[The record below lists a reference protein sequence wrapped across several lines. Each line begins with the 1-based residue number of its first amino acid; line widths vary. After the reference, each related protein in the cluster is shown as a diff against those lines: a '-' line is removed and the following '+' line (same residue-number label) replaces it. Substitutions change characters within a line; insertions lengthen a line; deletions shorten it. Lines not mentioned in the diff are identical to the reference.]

1 MNRFYISAMFLM
13 IGGMVLAQ
21 KNVDKKRVDFD
32 STKVSQL
39 NTVEIIGRK
48 ETSYKNT
55 SSFSGAKVNLALKDT
70 PQSIGYVT
78 KELILDQNATTV
90 NDVVKNI
97 SGVNQYSHYNDFS
110 IRGNRILG
118 NSSIGGGMLLNGM
131 KAQTSIWKPMSLAN
145 IERVEVIKGPAS
157 AMFGNASPGG
167 VINRITKKPLATRMR
182 SITTSIGSFNTL
194 KTYADFTG
202 PANKSKTLLYRLNLG
217 YETTDTFRDLQSS
230 KNIIIAPSFSYLPT
244 DRTRLNIDIFYRN
257 MNGKLD
263 RAQSVFGDGDLYST
277 PISQSLSAANDYLKE
292 NFLNLTTSLV
302 HQFSDNLTFN
312 SVYLHSS
319 YDEDLQEHRQANAY
333 VSKADGK
340 TDYSKIVMTAQ
351 IRKRNFRNNSFN
363 NFFNLKV
370 NTGEVKHNILLGY
383 DYYLTQMLPSS
394 SEMQARGYLL
404 KNGKATNK
412 FDKTKIGQYVL
423 DADGN
428 PKTNVPYFDLTKG
441 NTGNGLKD
449 ISKYIFEQN
458 NMIPTTQYSHG
469 VYLQEQLEYK
479 FLKLLLSGRIENF
492 TDELVDK
499 KTYEVKKVS
508 QMAFI
513 PRIGL
518 VAEVNKN
525 INLYATWIKGFEPQS
540 ASVQADPDRYGGPFD
555 AEYSRLYEVGMK
567 SEWFQKR
574 LSATVAIF
582 NLKKMN
588 ALYAAPIENYP
599 DRMEQI
605 GEEVSKGIE
614 LDIAGFITPNWSIIA
629 NYSYNDAKITKTKD
643 GKERDFGMQRP
654 NTPRHSG
661 NLWMKYIIGKG
672 IVKGLGFGAGY
683 NFVTERFGQI
693 DRREHTVVYPSYG
706 IVDAAL
712 YYKVQNIQLQANLN
726 NVFNKIHWVGGYDK
740 LRSFPGAPRNVSITV
755 SYKF

>member
-13 IGGMVLAQ
+13 IGGMALAQ
-21 KNVDKKRVDFD
+21 KNVDKERVDSD
-32 STKVSQL
+32 STKISRL

-55 SSFSGAKVNLALKDT
+55 SSFSGTKVNLALKDT

-118 NSSIGGGMLLNGM
+118 NASIGGGMLLNGM
-131 KAQTSIWKPMSLAN
+131 KAQTSVWKPMSLAN

-492 TDELVDK
+492 NDEIVDA

-508 QMAFI
+508 QTAFI

-525 INLYATWIKGFEPQS
+525 INLYATWVKGFEPQS
-540 ASVQADPDRYGGPFD
+540 GAIQSDPEKFGGPFD
-555 AEYSRLYEVGMK
+555 PEYSRLYEVGMK

>member
-1 MNRFYISAMFLM
+1 MQTLKQYVESNYHKSLGECSKEEVYVALLHYTKEKSAALPLNEGKKKVYYISAEFL
-13 IGGMVLAQ
+13 IGKLLSNNLINLGIYDEVKEELEAEGHTLAEIEEIELEPSLGNGGLGRLAACFLDSIATLGLPGDGVGLNYHFGLFEQ
-21 KNVDKKRVDFD
+21 KF
-32 STKVSQL
+32 
-39 NTVEIIGRK
+39 
-48 ETSYKNT
+48 
-55 SSFSGAKVNLALKDT
+55 KDN
-70 PQSIGYVT
+70 Q
-78 KELILDQNATTV
+78 QNAVPNQWLTPDSWLVPT
-90 NDVVKNI
+90 DVSYEVP
-97 SGVNQYSHYNDFS
+97 F
-110 IRGNRILG
+110 
-118 NSSIGGGMLLNGM
+118 
-131 KAQTSIWKPMSLAN
+131 AN
-145 IERVEVIKGPAS
+145 
-157 AMFGNASPGG
+157 F
-167 VINRITKKPLATRMR
+167 
-182 SITTSIGSFNTL
+182 TL
-194 KTYADFTG
+194 K
-202 PANKSKTLLYRLNLG
+202 SKMFNIDVLG
-217 YETTDTFRDLQSS
+217 YEQSHKNQLHLFDVDT
-230 KNIIIAPSFSYLPT
+230 
-244 DRTRLNIDIFYRN
+244 ID
-257 MNGKLD
+257 
-263 RAQSVFGDGDLYST
+263 
-277 PISQSLSAANDYLKE
+277 E
-292 NFLNLTTSLV
+292 SLV
-302 HQFSDNLTFN
+302 HDDSI
-312 SVYLHSS
+312 
-319 YDEDLQEHRQANAY
+319 A
-333 VSKADGK
+333 
-340 TDYSKIVMTAQ
+340 
-351 IRKRNFRNNSFN
+351 
-363 NFFNLKV
+363 
-370 NTGEVKHNILLGY
+370 
-383 DYYLTQMLPSS
+383 
-394 SEMQARGYLL
+394 
-404 KNGKATNK
+404 

-449 ISKYIFEQN
+449 ISKYIFEQS
-458 NMIPTTQYSHG
+458 NMMPTTQYSHG

-479 FLKLLLSGRIENF
+479 FLKLLFSGRIENF

-508 QMAFI
+508 QTAFI

-525 INLYATWIKGFEPQS
+525 INLYATWMKGFEPQS
-540 ASVQADPDRYGGPFD
+540 GAIQSDPDRYGGPFD

-574 LSATVAIF
+574 LSATVALF

-588 ALYAAPIENYP
+588 ALYAAPIDGFP
-599 DRMEQI
+599 DRMEQV

-614 LDIAGFITPNWSIIA
+614 FDVAGFITPNWSIIA

-683 NFVTERFGQI
+683 NFVTERYGQVAKRSFPI
-693 DRREHTVVYPSYG
+693 TYPSYG
-706 IVDAAL
+706 IVDVAL

>member
-13 IGGMVLAQ
+13 IGGMALAQ

-55 SSFSGAKVNLALKDT
+55 SSFSGTKVNLALKDT

-97 SGVNQYSHYNDFS
+97 SGINQYSFYNDFS
-110 IRGNRILG
+110 IRGNRVTG
-118 NSSIGGGMLLNGM
+118 NKVVGGGMLLNGM
-131 KAQTSIWKPMSLAN
+131 KAQTSLWRPMSLAN

-244 DRTRLNIDIFYRN
+244 DKTRLNIDIFYRN

-263 RAQSVFGDGDLYST
+263 RAQSVFGEGDLYST

-319 YDEDLQEHRQANAY
+319 YDEDLQEHRQANTY
-333 VSKADGK
+333 VNKADG
-340 TDYSKIVMTAQ
+340 TMDYSKIMMTAQ

-383 DYYLTQMLPSS
+383 DYYLTQMLKCRQ
-394 SEMQARGYLL
+394 EGICL
-404 KNGKATNK
+404 KMVKRQTNLIK
-412 FDKTKIGQYVL
+412 QKL
-423 DADGN
+423 GN
-428 PKTNVPYFDLTKG
+428 MSLMLMGIQKPMFHILT
-441 NTGNGLKD
+441 
-449 ISKYIFEQN
+449 
-458 NMIPTTQYSHG
+458 
-469 VYLQEQLEYK
+469 
-479 FLKLLLSGRIENF
+479 
-492 TDELVDK
+492 
-499 KTYEVKKVS
+499 
-508 QMAFI
+508 
-513 PRIGL
+513 
-518 VAEVNKN
+518 
-525 INLYATWIKGFEPQS
+525 
-540 ASVQADPDRYGGPFD
+540 
-555 AEYSRLYEVGMK
+555 
-567 SEWFQKR
+567 
-574 LSATVAIF
+574 
-582 NLKKMN
+582 
-588 ALYAAPIENYP
+588 
-599 DRMEQI
+599 
-605 GEEVSKGIE
+605 
-614 LDIAGFITPNWSIIA
+614 
-629 NYSYNDAKITKTKD
+629 
-643 GKERDFGMQRP
+643 
-654 NTPRHSG
+654 
-661 NLWMKYIIGKG
+661 
-672 IVKGLGFGAGY
+672 
-683 NFVTERFGQI
+683 
-693 DRREHTVVYPSYG
+693 
-706 IVDAAL
+706 
-712 YYKVQNIQLQANLN
+712 
-726 NVFNKIHWVGGYDK
+726 
-740 LRSFPGAPRNVSITV
+740 
-755 SYKF
+755 

>member
-492 TDELVDK
+492 NDEIVDS
-499 KTYEVKKVS
+499 KTYEVKKVG
-508 QMAFI
+508 QTAFI

-525 INLYATWIKGFEPQS
+525 INLYATWVKGFEPQS
-540 ASVQADPDRYGGPFD
+540 GAIQSDPEKFGGPFD
-555 AEYSRLYEVGMK
+555 PEYSRLYEVGMK

>member
-39 NTVEIIGRK
+39 STVEIIGRK

-55 SSFSGAKVNLALKDT
+55 NSFSGTKVNLALKDT

-97 SGVNQYSHYNDFS
+97 SGINQYSFYNDFS
-110 IRGNRILG
+110 IRGNRVTG
-118 NSSIGGGMLLNGM
+118 NKVVGGGMLLNGM
-131 KAQTSIWKPMSLAN
+131 KAQTSLWRPMSLAN

-244 DRTRLNIDIFYRN
+244 DKTRLNIDIYYQN
-257 MNGKLD
+257 TNGKLD
-263 RAQSVFGDGDLYST
+263 RAQSVFGEGDLYST

-312 SVYLHSS
+312 SVYLHST
-319 YDEDLQEHRQANAY
+319 YDEDLQEHRQANTY
-333 VSKADGK
+333 VNKADG
-340 TDYSKIVMTAQ
+340 TMDYSKIMMTAQ

-394 SEMQARGYLL
+394 SEMQAGGYLL
-404 KNGKATNK
+404 KNGKTTNK

-449 ISKYIFEQN
+449 ISKYIFEQS
-458 NMIPTTQYSHG
+458 NMMPTTQYSHG

-492 TDELVDK
+492 NDELVDA

-508 QMAFI
+508 QTAFI

-525 INLYATWIKGFEPQS
+525 INLYATWMKGFEPQS
-540 ASVQADPDRYGGPFD
+540 GAIQSDPDRYGGPFD

-588 ALYAAPIENYP
+588 ALYAAPIDGFP
-599 DRMEQI
+599 DRMEQV

-614 LDIAGFITPNWSIIA
+614 LDVAGFITPNWSIIA

-661 NLWMKYIIGKG
+661 NLWTKYIIGKG

-683 NFVTERFGQI
+683 NFVTERYGQVAKRSFPI
-693 DRREHTVVYPSYG
+693 TYPSYG
-706 IVDAAL
+706 IVDVAL

>member
-39 NTVEIIGRK
+39 STVEIIGRK

-55 SSFSGAKVNLALKDT
+55 NSFSGTKVNLALKDT

-97 SGVNQYSHYNDFS
+97 SGINQYSFYNDFS
-110 IRGNRILG
+110 IRGNRVTG
-118 NSSIGGGMLLNGM
+118 NKVVGGGMLLNGM
-131 KAQTSIWKPMSLAN
+131 KAQTSLWRPMSLAN

-244 DRTRLNIDIFYRN
+244 DKTRLNIDIYYQN
-257 MNGKLD
+257 TNGKLD
-263 RAQSVFGDGDLYST
+263 RAQSVFGEGDLYST

-312 SVYLHSS
+312 SVYLHST
-319 YDEDLQEHRQANAY
+319 YDEDLQEHRQANTY
-333 VSKADGK
+333 VNKADG
-340 TDYSKIVMTAQ
+340 TMDYSKIMMTAQ

-394 SEMQARGYLL
+394 SEMQAGGYLL
-404 KNGKATNK
+404 KNGKTTNK

-449 ISKYIFEQN
+449 ISKYIFEQS
-458 NMIPTTQYSHG
+458 NMMPTTQYSHG

-508 QMAFI
+508 QTAFI

-525 INLYATWIKGFEPQS
+525 INLYATWVKGFEPQS
-540 ASVQADPDRYGGPFD
+540 GAIQSDPEKFGGPFD
-555 AEYSRLYEVGMK
+555 PEYSRLYEVGMK

-588 ALYAAPIENYP
+588 TLYKAPIDGFP
-599 DRMEQI
+599 DRMEQV

-614 LDIAGFITPNWSIIA
+614 FDVAGFVTPNWSIIA
-629 NYSYNDAKITKTKD
+629 NYSYNDAKITKTKN
-643 GKERDFGMQRP
+643 GQEKDFGKQRP
-654 NTPRHSG
+654 NSPKHTG
-661 NLWMKYIIGKG
+661 NLWTKYIIGSG
-672 IVKGLGFGAGY
+672 ALRGLGIGVGY
-683 NFVTERFGQI
+683 NFVTERYGQI
-693 DRREHTVVYPSYG
+693 GRREHTVVYPSYG

-712 YYKVQNIQLQANLN
+712 YYKVQNIQLQLNLN
-726 NVFNKIHWVGGYDK
+726 NALNKTHWVGGFYK

>member
-97 SGVNQYSHYNDFS
+97 SGINQYSFYNDFS
-110 IRGNRILG
+110 IRGNRVMG
-118 NSSIGGGMLLNGM
+118 NKVVGGGMLLNGM
-131 KAQTSIWKPMSLAN
+131 KAQTSFWKPMSLAN

-167 VINRITKKPLATRMR
+167 VINRITKKPLSTRMR

-244 DRTRLNIDIFYRN
+244 DKTRLNIDIFYRN

>member
-1 MNRFYISAMFLM
+1 MNHFYISAIFLM
-13 IGGMVLAQ
+13 IGGMALAQ
-21 KNVDKKRVDFD
+21 KNVEKRKMDSD
-32 STKVSQL
+32 STKISRL

-55 SSFSGAKVNLALKDT
+55 NSFSGTKVNLALKDT

-78 KELILDQNATTV
+78 KELMLDQNATTV

-97 SGVNQYSHYNDFS
+97 SGINQYSFYNDFS
-110 IRGNRILG
+110 IRGNRVMG
-118 NSSIGGGMLLNGM
+118 NKVVGGGMLLNGM
-131 KAQTSIWKPMSLAN
+131 KAQTSFWKPMSLAN

-167 VINRITKKPLATRMR
+167 VINRITKKPLALKRR

-244 DRTRLNIDIFYRN
+244 DKTRLNIDIFYRN

-263 RAQSVFGDGDLYST
+263 RAQSVFGEGDLYST

-333 VSKADGK
+333 VSKADG
-340 TDYSKIVMTAQ
+340 TMDYSKIVMTAQ

-458 NMIPTTQYSHG
+458 NKMPTTQYSHG

-492 TDELVDK
+492 NDEIVDA

-508 QMAFI
+508 QTAFI

-525 INLYATWIKGFEPQS
+525 INLYATWMKGFEPQS
-540 ASVQADPDRYGGPFD
+540 GEIQSDPDRYGGPFD

-574 LSATVAIF
+574 LSATVALF

-588 ALYAAPIENYP
+588 ALYAAPIDGFP
-599 DRMEQI
+599 DRMEQV

-661 NLWMKYIIGKG
+661 NLWTKYIINKG

-683 NFVTERFGQI
+683 NFVTERFGQVAKRAFPI
-693 DRREHTVVYPSYG
+693 TYPSYG
-706 IVDAAL
+706 IVDVAL

-726 NVFNKIHWVGGYDK
+726 NVFNKIHWVGGYNK

>member
-13 IGGMVLAQ
+13 IGGMALAQ
-21 KNVDKKRVDFD
+21 KNVDKERVDSD
-32 STKVSQL
+32 STKISRL
-39 NTVEIIGRK
+39 NTVEIIGRN

-55 SSFSGAKVNLALKDT
+55 NSFSGTKVNLALKDT

-244 DRTRLNIDIFYRN
+244 DKTRLNIDIFYRN

-263 RAQSVFGDGDLYST
+263 RAQSVFGEGDLYST

-312 SVYLHSS
+312 SVYLHST
-319 YDEDLQEHRQANAY
+319 YDEDLQEHRQANTY
-333 VSKADGK
+333 VNKADG
-340 TDYSKIVMTAQ
+340 TMDYSKIMMTAQ

-394 SEMQARGYLL
+394 SEMQAGGYLL
-404 KNGKATNK
+404 KNGKTTNK

-449 ISKYIFEQN
+449 ISKYIFEQS

-508 QMAFI
+508 QTAFI

-525 INLYATWIKGFEPQS
+525 INLYATWVKGFEPQS
-540 ASVQADPDRYGGPFD
+540 GAIQSDPDRYGGPFD

-588 ALYAAPIENYP
+588 TLYKTPIDGFP
-599 DRMEQI
+599 DRMEQV

-614 LDIAGFITPNWSIIA
+614 FDVAGFVTPNWSIIA
-629 NYSYNDAKITKTKD
+629 NYSYNDAKITKTKN
-643 GKERDFGMQRP
+643 GQEKDFGKQRP
-654 NTPRHSG
+654 NSPKHTG
-661 NLWMKYIIGKG
+661 NLWTKYIIGSG
-672 IVKGLGFGAGY
+672 ALRGLGIGVGY
-683 NFVTERFGQI
+683 NFVTERYGQI
-693 DRREHTVVYPSYG
+693 GRREHTVVYPSYG

-712 YYKVQNIQLQANLN
+712 YYKVQNIQLQLNLN
-726 NVFNKIHWVGGYDK
+726 NALNKTHWVGGFYK

>member
-1 MNRFYISAMFLM
+1 M
-13 IGGMVLAQ
+13 
-21 KNVDKKRVDFD
+21 
-32 STKVSQL
+32 
-39 NTVEIIGRK
+39 
-48 ETSYKNT
+48 
-55 SSFSGAKVNLALKDT
+55 
-70 PQSIGYVT
+70 
-78 KELILDQNATTV
+78 
-90 NDVVKNI
+90 
-97 SGVNQYSHYNDFS
+97 
-110 IRGNRILG
+110 
-118 NSSIGGGMLLNGM
+118 
-131 KAQTSIWKPMSLAN
+131 
-145 IERVEVIKGPAS
+145 
-157 AMFGNASPGG
+157 
-167 VINRITKKPLATRMR
+167 
-182 SITTSIGSFNTL
+182 
-194 KTYADFTG
+194 
-202 PANKSKTLLYRLNLG
+202 
-217 YETTDTFRDLQSS
+217 
-230 KNIIIAPSFSYLPT
+230 
-244 DRTRLNIDIFYRN
+244 
-257 MNGKLD
+257 
-263 RAQSVFGDGDLYST
+263 
-277 PISQSLSAANDYLKE
+277 
-292 NFLNLTTSLV
+292 
-302 HQFSDNLTFN
+302 
-312 SVYLHSS
+312 
-319 YDEDLQEHRQANAY
+319 
-333 VSKADGK
+333 SKADGK

-394 SEMQARGYLL
+394 SEMQAGGYLL
-404 KNGKATNK
+404 KNGKTTNK

-479 FLKLLLSGRIENF
+479 FLKLLFSGRIENF
-492 TDELVDK
+492 ADELVDK

-508 QMAFI
+508 QTAFI

-525 INLYATWIKGFEPQS
+525 INLYATWMKGFEPQS
-540 ASVQADPDRYGGPFD
+540 GAIQSDPDRYGGPFD

-629 NYSYNDAKITKTKD
+629 NYSYNDAKITKTKN
-643 GKERDFGMQRP
+643 GQEKDFGKQRP
-654 NTPRHSG
+654 NSPKHTG
-661 NLWMKYIIGKG
+661 NLWTKYIIGSG
-672 IVKGLGFGAGY
+672 ALRGLGIGVGY
-683 NFVTERFGQI
+683 NFVTERYGQI
-693 DRREHTVVYPSYG
+693 GRREHTVVYPSYG

-712 YYKVQNIQLQANLN
+712 YYKVQNIQLQLNLN
-726 NVFNKIHWVGGYDK
+726 NALNKTHWVGGFYK

>member
-13 IGGMVLAQ
+13 IGGMALAQ
-21 KNVDKKRVDFD
+21 KNVEKRKMDSD

-55 SSFSGAKVNLALKDT
+55 SSFSGTKVNLALKDT

-78 KELILDQNATTV
+78 KELMLDQNATTV

-97 SGVNQYSHYNDFS
+97 SGINQYSFYNDFS
-110 IRGNRILG
+110 IRGNRVTG
-118 NSSIGGGMLLNGM
+118 NKVVGGGMLLNGM
-131 KAQTSIWKPMSLAN
+131 KAQTSLWRPMSLAN

-244 DRTRLNIDIFYRN
+244 DKTRLNIDIFYRN

-263 RAQSVFGDGDLYST
+263 RAQSVFGEGDLYST

-333 VSKADGK
+333 VSKADG
-340 TDYSKIVMTAQ
+340 TIDYSKIMMTAQ

-394 SEMQARGYLL
+394 SEMQAGGYLL
-404 KNGKATNK
+404 KNGKTTNK

-449 ISKYIFEQN
+449 ISKYIFEQS

-508 QMAFI
+508 QTAFI

-525 INLYATWIKGFEPQS
+525 INLYATWVKGFEPQS
-540 ASVQADPDRYGGPFD
+540 GAIQSDPEKFGGPFD
-555 AEYSRLYEVGMK
+555 PEYSRLYEVGMK

-588 ALYAAPIENYP
+588 TLYKAPIDGFP
-599 DRMEQI
+599 DRMEQV

-614 LDIAGFITPNWSIIA
+614 FDVAGFVTPNWSIIA
-629 NYSYNDAKITKTKD
+629 NYSYNDAKITKTKN
-643 GKERDFGMQRP
+643 GQEKDFGKQRP
-654 NTPRHSG
+654 NSPKHTG
-661 NLWMKYIIGKG
+661 NLWTKYIIGSG
-672 IVKGLGFGAGY
+672 ALRGLGIGVGY
-683 NFVTERFGQI
+683 NFVTERYGQI
-693 DRREHTVVYPSYG
+693 GRREHTVVYPSYG

-712 YYKVQNIQLQANLN
+712 YYKVQNIQLQLNLN
-726 NVFNKIHWVGGYDK
+726 NALNKTHWVGGFYK

>member
-13 IGGMVLAQ
+13 IGGMALAQ
-21 KNVDKKRVDFD
+21 KNVDKERVDSD
-32 STKVSQL
+32 STKISRL
-39 NTVEIIGRK
+39 NTVEIIGRN

-55 SSFSGAKVNLALKDT
+55 NSFSGTKVNLALKDT

-244 DRTRLNIDIFYRN
+244 DKTRLNIDIFYRN

-263 RAQSVFGDGDLYST
+263 RAQSVFGEGDLYST

-319 YDEDLQEHRQANAY
+319 YDEDLQEHRQANTY
-333 VSKADGK
+333 VNKADG
-340 TDYSKIVMTAQ
+340 TMDYSKIMMTAQ

-394 SEMQARGYLL
+394 SEMQAGGYLL
-404 KNGKATNK
+404 KNGKTTNK

-449 ISKYIFEQN
+449 ISKYIFEQS
-458 NMIPTTQYSHG
+458 NMMPTTQYSHG

-508 QMAFI
+508 QTAFI

-525 INLYATWIKGFEPQS
+525 INLYATWVKGFEPQS
-540 ASVQADPDRYGGPFD
+540 GAIQSDPEKFGGPFD
-555 AEYSRLYEVGMK
+555 PEYSRLYEVGMK

-588 ALYAAPIENYP
+588 TLYAAPIDGFP
-599 DRMEQI
+599 DRKEQV

-614 LDIAGFITPNWSIIA
+614 FDVAGFVTPNWSIVA
-629 NYSYNDAKITKTKD
+629 NYSYNDAKITKTKN
-643 GKERDFGMQRP
+643 GQEKDFGKQRP
-654 NTPRHSG
+654 NSPKHTG
-661 NLWMKYIIGKG
+661 NLWTKYIIGSG
-672 IVKGLGFGAGY
+672 ALRGLGIGVGY
-683 NFVTERFGQI
+683 NFVTERYGQI
-693 DRREHTVVYPSYG
+693 GRREHTVVYPSYG

-712 YYKVQNIQLQANLN
+712 YYKVQNIQLQLNLN
-726 NVFNKIHWVGGYDK
+726 NALNKTHWVGGFYK

>member
-244 DRTRLNIDIFYRN
+244 DKTRLNIDIFYRN

-263 RAQSVFGDGDLYST
+263 RAQSVFGEGDLYST

-312 SVYLHSS
+312 SVYLHST
-319 YDEDLQEHRQANAY
+319 YDEDLQEHRQANTY
-333 VSKADGK
+333 VNKADG
-340 TDYSKIVMTAQ
+340 TMDYSKIMMTAQ

-394 SEMQARGYLL
+394 SEMQAGGYLL
-404 KNGKATNK
+404 KNGKTTNK

-449 ISKYIFEQN
+449 ISKYIFEQS
-458 NMIPTTQYSHG
+458 NMMPTTQYSHG

-508 QMAFI
+508 QTAFI

-525 INLYATWIKGFEPQS
+525 INLYATWMKGFEPQS
-540 ASVQADPDRYGGPFD
+540 GAIQSDPERYGGPFD

-588 ALYAAPIENYP
+588 TLYKAPIDGFP
-599 DRMEQI
+599 DRMEQV

-614 LDIAGFITPNWSIIA
+614 FDVAGFVTPNWSVIA
-629 NYSYNDAKITKTKD
+629 NYSYNDAKITKTKN
-643 GKERDFGMQRP
+643 GQEKDFGKQRP
-654 NTPRHSG
+654 NSPKHTG
-661 NLWMKYIIGKG
+661 NLWTKYIIGSG
-672 IVKGLGFGAGY
+672 ALRGLGIGVGY
-683 NFVTERFGQI
+683 NFVTERYGQI
-693 DRREHTVVYPSYG
+693 GRREHTVVYPSYG

-712 YYKVQNIQLQANLN
+712 YYKVQNIQLQLNLN
-726 NVFNKIHWVGGYDK
+726 NALNKTHWVGGFYK

>member
-39 NTVEIIGRK
+39 STVEIIGRK

-55 SSFSGAKVNLALKDT
+55 NSFSGTKVNLALKDT

-131 KAQTSIWKPMSLAN
+131 KAQTSVWKPMSLAN

-492 TDELVDK
+492 NDEIVDS
-499 KTYEVKKVS
+499 KTYEVKKVG
-508 QMAFI
+508 QTAFI

-525 INLYATWIKGFEPQS
+525 INLYATWVKGFEPQS
-540 ASVQADPDRYGGPFD
+540 GAIQSDPEKFGGPFD
-555 AEYSRLYEVGMK
+555 PEYSRLYEVGMK

>member
-13 IGGMVLAQ
+13 IGGMALAQ
-21 KNVDKKRVDFD
+21 KNVEKRKMDSD

-55 SSFSGAKVNLALKDT
+55 SSFSGTKVNLALKDT

-97 SGVNQYSHYNDFS
+97 SGINQYSFYNDFS
-110 IRGNRILG
+110 IRGNRVMG
-118 NSSIGGGMLLNGM
+118 NKVVGGGMLLNGM

-492 TDELVDK
+492 NDEIVDS
-499 KTYEVKKVS
+499 KTYEVKKVG
-508 QMAFI
+508 QTAFI

-525 INLYATWIKGFEPQS
+525 INLYATWVKGFEPQS
-540 ASVQADPDRYGGPFD
+540 GAIQSDPEKFGGPFD
-555 AEYSRLYEVGMK
+555 PEYSRLYEVGMK

>member
-21 KNVDKKRVDFD
+21 KNVEKRKMDSD

-39 NTVEIIGRK
+39 STVEIIGRK

-55 SSFSGAKVNLALKDT
+55 NSFSGTKVNLALKDT

-97 SGVNQYSHYNDFS
+97 SGINQYSFYNDFS
-110 IRGNRILG
+110 IRGNRVMG
-118 NSSIGGGMLLNGM
+118 NKVVGGGMLLNGM
-131 KAQTSIWKPMSLAN
+131 KAQTSFWKPMSLAN

-244 DRTRLNIDIFYRN
+244 DKTRLNIDIFYRN

-263 RAQSVFGDGDLYST
+263 RAQSVFGEGDLYST

-333 VSKADGK
+333 VSKVDGK

-394 SEMQARGYLL
+394 SEMQAGGYLL
-404 KNGKATNK
+404 KNGKTTNK

-449 ISKYIFEQN
+449 ISKYIFEQS
-458 NMIPTTQYSHG
+458 NMMPTTQYSHG

-492 TDELVDK
+492 NDEIVDS

-508 QMAFI
+508 QTAFI

-525 INLYATWIKGFEPQS
+525 INLYATWVKGFEPQS
-540 ASVQADPDRYGGPFD
+540 GAIQSDPEKFGGPFD
-555 AEYSRLYEVGMK
+555 PEYSRLYEVGMK

-614 LDIAGFITPNWSIIA
+614 LDIAGFITPNWSIVA

-661 NLWMKYIIGKG
+661 NLWTKYIIGKG

-683 NFVTERFGQI
+683 NFVTERYGQVAKRSFPI
-693 DRREHTVVYPSYG
+693 TYPSYG
-706 IVDAAL
+706 IVDVAL

>member
-13 IGGMVLAQ
+13 IGGMALAQ

-39 NTVEIIGRK
+39 STVEIIGRK

-55 SSFSGAKVNLALKDT
+55 NSFSGTKVNLALKDT

-97 SGVNQYSHYNDFS
+97 SGINQYSFYNDFS
-110 IRGNRILG
+110 IRGNRVTG
-118 NSSIGGGMLLNGM
+118 NKVVGGGMLLNGM
-131 KAQTSIWKPMSLAN
+131 KAQTSLWRPMSLAN

-202 PANKSKTLLYRLNLG
+202 PANESKTLLYRLNLG
-217 YETTDTFRDLQSS
+217 YESTDSFRDLQGSE
-230 KNIIIAPSFSYLPT
+230 NFIVAPSFSYLPT
-244 DRTRLNIDIFYRN
+244 DKTRLNIDIYYQN
-257 MNGKLD
+257 TNGKLD
-263 RAQSVFGDGDLYST
+263 RAQSVFGEGDLYST

-312 SVYLHSS
+312 SVYLHST
-319 YDEDLQEHRQANAY
+319 YDEDLQEHRQANTY
-333 VSKADGK
+333 VNKADG
-340 TDYSKIVMTAQ
+340 TMDYSKIMMTAQ

-394 SEMQARGYLL
+394 SEMQAGGYLL
-404 KNGKATNK
+404 KNGKTTNK

-449 ISKYIFEQN
+449 ISKYIFEQS

-508 QMAFI
+508 QTAFI

-525 INLYATWIKGFEPQS
+525 INLYATWMKGFEPQS
-540 ASVQADPDRYGGPFD
+540 GAIQSDPDRYGGPFD

-588 ALYAAPIENYP
+588 TLYKAPIDGFP
-599 DRMEQI
+599 DRMEQV

-614 LDIAGFITPNWSIIA
+614 FDVAGFVTPNWSIIA
-629 NYSYNDAKITKTKD
+629 NYSYNDAKITKTKN
-643 GKERDFGMQRP
+643 GQEKDFGKQRP
-654 NTPRHSG
+654 NSPKHTG
-661 NLWMKYIIGKG
+661 NLWTKYIIGSG
-672 IVKGLGFGAGY
+672 ALRGLGIGVGY
-683 NFVTERFGQI
+683 NFVTERYGQI
-693 DRREHTVVYPSYG
+693 GRREHTVVYPSYG

>member
-13 IGGMVLAQ
+13 IGGMALAQ
-21 KNVDKKRVDFD
+21 KNVEKRKMDSD

-55 SSFSGAKVNLALKDT
+55 SSFSGTKVNLALKDT

-97 SGVNQYSHYNDFS
+97 SGINQYSFYNDFS
-110 IRGNRILG
+110 IRGNRVTG
-118 NSSIGGGMLLNGM
+118 NKVVGGGMLLNGM
-131 KAQTSIWKPMSLAN
+131 KAQTSLWRPMSLAN

-244 DRTRLNIDIFYRN
+244 DKTRLNIDIFYRN

-263 RAQSVFGDGDLYST
+263 RAQSVFGEGDLYST

-394 SEMQARGYLL
+394 SEMQAGGYLL
-404 KNGKATNK
+404 KNGKTTNK

-449 ISKYIFEQN
+449 ISKYIFEQS

-492 TDELVDK
+492 NDEIVDS

-508 QMAFI
+508 QTAFI

-525 INLYATWIKGFEPQS
+525 INLYATWVKGFEPQS
-540 ASVQADPDRYGGPFD
+540 GAIQSDPEKFGGPFD
-555 AEYSRLYEVGMK
+555 PEYSRLYEVGMK

-588 ALYAAPIENYP
+588 TLYKAPIDGFP
-599 DRMEQI
+599 DRMEQV

-614 LDIAGFITPNWSIIA
+614 FDVAGFVTPNWSIIA
-629 NYSYNDAKITKTKD
+629 NYSYNDAKITKTKN
-643 GKERDFGMQRP
+643 GQEKDFGKQRP
-654 NTPRHSG
+654 NSPKHTG
-661 NLWMKYIIGKG
+661 NLWTKYIIGSG
-672 IVKGLGFGAGY
+672 ALRGLGIGVGY
-683 NFVTERFGQI
+683 NFVTERYGQI
-693 DRREHTVVYPSYG
+693 GRREHTVVYPSYG

-712 YYKVQNIQLQANLN
+712 YYKVQNIQLQLNLN
-726 NVFNKIHWVGGYDK
+726 NALNKTHWVGGFYK

>member
-13 IGGMVLAQ
+13 IGGMALAQ
-21 KNVDKKRVDFD
+21 KNVEKRKMDSD

-55 SSFSGAKVNLALKDT
+55 SSFSGTKVNLALKDT

>member
-13 IGGMVLAQ
+13 IGGMALAQ
-21 KNVDKKRVDFD
+21 KNVDKERVDSD
-32 STKVSQL
+32 STKISRL
-39 NTVEIIGRK
+39 NTVEIIGRN

-55 SSFSGAKVNLALKDT
+55 NSFSGTKVNLALKDT

-157 AMFGNASPGG
+157 AMFGNTSPGG

-202 PANKSKTLLYRLNLG
+202 PANESKTLLYRLNLG
-217 YETTDTFRDLQSS
+217 YESTDSFRDLQGSE
-230 KNIIIAPSFSYLPT
+230 NFIVAPSFSYLPT
-244 DRTRLNIDIFYRN
+244 DKTRLNVDIFYQR

-263 RAQSVFGDGDLYST
+263 RGQPIFGDNDLSST
-277 PISQSLSAANDYLKE
+277 PISLSLAAANDFLKE
-292 NFLNLTTSLV
+292 KLLNVTTSLV

-312 SVYLHSS
+312 SMYLHST
-319 YDEDLQEHRQANAY
+319 YDEDLQEHRQVDTY
-333 VSKADGK
+333 ITKADGK
-340 TDYSKIVMTAQ
+340 LDYSKVMMNFYA
-351 IRKRNFRNNSFN
+351 IKRFFRNNSFN
-363 NFFNLKV
+363 NFFNLKLD
-370 NTGEVKHNILLGY
+370 TGAVKHNVLLGY
-383 DYYLTQMLPSS
+383 DYYQTERLNGS
-394 SEMQARGYLL
+394 SEINAGGYVKKDGTTTPTFKPADIAQYEL
-404 KNGKATNK
+404 
-412 FDKTKIGQYVL
+412 DK
-423 DADGN
+423 DGN
-428 PKTNVPYFDLTKG
+428 PKTNLPYYDSKKG
-441 NTGNGLKD
+441 QDVNGVKD
-449 ISKYIFEQN
+449 TSKYIYTKRYFV
-458 NMIPTTQYSHG
+458 PTKQFSHG

-492 TDELVDK
+492 NDEIVDS

-508 QMAFI
+508 QTAFI

-525 INLYATWIKGFEPQS
+525 INLYATWVKGFEPQS
-540 ASVQADPDRYGGPFD
+540 GAIQSDPEKFGGPFD
-555 AEYSRLYEVGMK
+555 PEYSRLYEVGMK

-588 ALYAAPIENYP
+588 TLYAAPIDGFP
-599 DRMEQI
+599 DRKEQV

-614 LDIAGFITPNWSIIA
+614 FDVAGFVTPNWSIVA
-629 NYSYNDAKITKTKD
+629 NYSYNDAKITKTKN
-643 GKERDFGMQRP
+643 GQEKDFGKQRP
-654 NTPRHSG
+654 NSPKHTG
-661 NLWMKYIIGKG
+661 NLWTKYIIGSG
-672 IVKGLGFGAGY
+672 ALRGLGIGVGY
-683 NFVTERFGQI
+683 NFVTERYGQI
-693 DRREHTVVYPSYG
+693 GRREHTVVYPSYG

-712 YYKVQNIQLQANLN
+712 YYKVQNIQLQLNLN
-726 NVFNKIHWVGGYDK
+726 NALNKTHWVGGFYK

>member
-492 TDELVDK
+492 NDELVDA

-508 QMAFI
+508 QTAFI

-525 INLYATWIKGFEPQS
+525 INLYATWVKGFEPQS
-540 ASVQADPDRYGGPFD
+540 GAIQSDPEKFGGPFD
-555 AEYSRLYEVGMK
+555 PEYSRLYEVGMK

>member
-574 LSATVAIF
+574 LSATMAIF

>member
-244 DRTRLNIDIFYRN
+244 DKTRLNIDIFYRN

>member
-13 IGGMVLAQ
+13 IGGMTLAQ
-21 KNVDKKRVDFD
+21 KNVDKERMDSD
-32 STKVSQL
+32 STKISRL
-39 NTVEIIGRK
+39 NTVEIIGRN

-55 SSFSGAKVNLALKDT
+55 NSFSGTKVNLALKDT

-244 DRTRLNIDIFYRN
+244 DKTRLNIDIFYRN

-263 RAQSVFGDGDLYST
+263 RAQSVFGEGDLYST

-312 SVYLHSS
+312 SVYLHST
-319 YDEDLQEHRQANAY
+319 YDEDLQEHRQANTY
-333 VSKADGK
+333 VNKADG
-340 TDYSKIVMTAQ
+340 TMDYSKIMMTAQ

-394 SEMQARGYLL
+394 SEMQAGGYLL
-404 KNGKATNK
+404 KNGKTTNK

-449 ISKYIFEQN
+449 ISKYIFEQS
-458 NMIPTTQYSHG
+458 NMMPTTQYSHG

-492 TDELVDK
+492 NDEIVDS

-508 QMAFI
+508 QTAFI

-525 INLYATWIKGFEPQS
+525 INLYATWVKGFEPQS
-540 ASVQADPDRYGGPFD
+540 GAIQSDPEKFGGPFD
-555 AEYSRLYEVGMK
+555 PEYSRLYEVGMK

-588 ALYAAPIENYP
+588 TLYKAPIDGFP
-599 DRMEQI
+599 DRMEQV

-614 LDIAGFITPNWSIIA
+614 FDVAGFVTPNWSVIA
-629 NYSYNDAKITKTKD
+629 NYSYNDAKITKTKN
-643 GKERDFGMQRP
+643 GQEKDFGKQRP
-654 NTPRHSG
+654 NSPKHTG
-661 NLWMKYIIGKG
+661 NLWTKYIIGSG
-672 IVKGLGFGAGY
+672 ALRGLGIGVGY
-683 NFVTERFGQI
+683 NFVTERYGQI
-693 DRREHTVVYPSYG
+693 GRREHTVVYPSYG

-712 YYKVQNIQLQANLN
+712 YYKVQNIQLQLNLN
-726 NVFNKIHWVGGYDK
+726 NALNKTHWVGGFYK